1 MGVGVCGC
9 GCGCGLSV
17 GVIISCYLLTKL
29 KSNYYLITP
38 LTVNETC
45 SDLDVRLTYR
55 DATGYSGQFEIC
67 KNGTWR
73 RTCSSTFSTND
84 IQVACNQLFGPF
96 FISSGE
102 VRALP
107 SVTLQA
113 DVISETDSYF
123 TDSLVCTGQEE
134 HLSSC
139 KPGSPSPDQAGRR
152 KRLIEE
158 GATCSPGS
166 QPTVRCPGTFKTIK
180 IMMLYPL
187 YAPLPPGTPV
197 IYVTP
202 MISSDNAYNV
212 ENQRNTYVQCASNN
226 NLQVVQ
232 LAFERPR
239 FEKRD
244 ISSISNFVRRVIDN
258 PVTPQTNRN
267 YVCSADSYQFDA
279 QSTRP
284 LSIQVLGAYI
294 LTL

>member
-1 MGVGVCGC
+1 M
-9 GCGCGLSV
+9 
-17 GVIISCYLLTKL
+17 
-29 KSNYYLITP
+29 
-38 LTVNETC
+38 
-45 SDLDVRLTYR
+45 RLTYR
-55 DATGYSGQFEIC
+55 DATGSSGQFEIC

-96 FISSGE
+96 FIFSGE
-102 VRALP
+102 VRASP
-107 SVTLQA
+107 SVTPQA

-139 KPGSPSPDQAGRR
+139 AIFPPPPPPSDEGRR
-152 KRLIEE
+152 KRMIAE
-158 GATCSPGS
+158 GARCSPSS

-180 IMMLYPL
+180 IMMLYPTL
-187 YAPLPPGTPV
+187 CPPPGTPV

-202 MISSDNAYNV
+202 ISYQDAYNV

-226 NLQVVQ
+226 NLQVEQ
-232 LAFERPR
+232 PGRPLFR
-239 FEKRD
+239 KRD
-244 ISSISNFVRRVIDN
+244 ISSVSSSNFVRRVIDN
-258 PVTPQTNRN
+258 PVTPQTNGN
-267 YVCSADSYQFDA
+267 YECSAGSFQQFDA
-279 QSTRP
+279 RSIRP